1 MQQTPI
7 RHKPPTLYLRTL
19 LYMFIALFL
28 RVVALAPLAFLLVFP
43 HGSPAR
49 YLALLCPALLI
60 FLVLPLRYSF
70 AEALVQKPGRR
81 WFSFDAAL
89 SMSGYGE
96 KLAEALLHALNV
108 LKWGVPLFLIA
119 GYDYYFYKTTDA
131 FGLIEQI
138 SGLGQGVINLW
149 CAVANFFITLFGG
162 AHTLTSNG
170 ALMEGVYVLLAAL
183 GAGALIWAYG
193 AVRNSGA
200 RYIWVAATRGERS
213 PRTETRRRLR
223 GRRWT
228 QLGVGLVNL
237 ALWSPFLIVFC
248 TSLKDVVG
256 GMSTQ
261 LMLMIA
267 QSRMPALDLFKTVGP
282 LLFAFFFLYMP
293 LLPVRRWLTAAF
305 ATRDL
310 RRAAPKTDHEK
321 TAQGAPASTSPSLAS
336 AVPDAADAAAV
347 PAREA
352 PAVAE
357 EGASAWEPMGEEPS
371 FSQNADAASGE
382 EAVPDE
388 ERPAGGESP
397 EDGRAFTLGQ

>member
-1 MQQTPI
+1 MMQQTPI
-7 RHKPPTLYLRTL
+7 RHKPLTLYLRTL

-108 LKWGVPLFLIA
+108 LKWGIPLFLIA
-119 GYDYYFYKTTDA
+119 GYYYFCYENVDVFELLK
-131 FGLIEQI
+131 LIE
-138 SGLGQGVINLW
+138 GLGKGVTDIW

-193 AVRNSGA
+193 ALRNSGA

-237 ALWSPFLIVFC
+237 ALWSPFLIVLC

-261 LMLMIA
+261 LMLMMA
-267 QSRMPALDLFKTVGP
+267 QSGMPALDLVKTAGP
-282 LLFAFFFLYMP
+282 LLLAFFFLYMP

-305 ATRDL
+305 ATRNL
-310 RRAAPKTDHEK
+310 RRAAPKTDQEK
-321 TAQGAPASTSPSLAS
+321 TAQGAPAPSSPSLEA
-336 AVPDAADAAAV
+336 AGPDAAV

-357 EGASAWEPMGEEPS
+357 EGASAWEPMEEEPD
-371 FSQNADAASGE
+371 FSENADAASGE
-382 EAVPDE
+382 ETVPDE
-388 ERPAGGESP
+388 ERPAGGEPP
-397 EDGRAFTLGQ
+397 EDGHAFTLGQ